1 MIEHPQWG
9 QATLAIRTGHRR
21 SAEGE
26 HSEPI
31 FLTSSFVFDTAQEAA
46 ARFSGDDP
54 GNIYSRFTN
63 PTVAVFE
70 ERLAA
75 MEGAESC
82 VATASGMAA
91 ILATCMGLLKHGD
104 HIVSSRSI
112 FGSTNILFTKYLE
125 RFGITTTYVD
135 LKEPAAW
142 SEAIRPNTRMLFLE
156 TPSNP
161 MTEIGDMAALSDIA
175 HQNNAILVVDNC
187 FCTPVL
193 QRPLELGADVVV
205 HSATKY
211 IDGQGRCMGG
221 AVVGSKQLVGEEV
234 YGVLRTAGAT
244 MSAFNA
250 WVFLKGLETLQLRMR
265 QHCENAHKL
274 AEWLERQPGVE
285 RVYYPGLDSH
295 PQKALMQRQQA
306 AAGGILSFEPV
317 GGQQAAWRIM
327 DRQRLMSIT
336 ANLGD
341 TKTTITHPGTT
352 THARLTD
359 EERKAAGITPGLVR
373 IAVGLEN
380 VEDLIADLDLA
391 LKK

>member
-1 MIEHPQWG
+1 MTEHLRWG
-9 QATLAIRTGHRR
+9 QATLAIRTGHQR

-161 MTEIGDMAALSDIA
+161 MTEIGDIAALSDIA

-295 PQKALMQRQQA
+295 PQKALMQRQQT

-317 GGQQAAWRIM
+317 GGQQAAWRLM
-327 DRQRLMSIT
+327 DKQRLMSIT

-341 TKTTITHPGTT
+341 TKTTITHPGST